1 MYIHMCIHRCVSS
14 WCTRRCIFSVQEHV
28 CVYVCT
34 YLCVCIY
41 IYIYGRARVCVC
53 VRLQAHLHRLC
64 MNACMHAC
72 LLAYKC
78 KNICMYIYIYRE
90 RERVHQTCERYSLY
104 VYVQLCSLLRI
115 CWQAGGSQQSTE
127 TLVCLSIYPCVC
139 PPDCMIALC
148 SKQVP
153 TTQPATKN

>member
-1 MYIHMCIHRCVSS
+1 MCMYIHMCIHRCVSS

-41 IYIYGRARVCVC
+41 IWARASVCVC
-53 VRLQAHLHRLC
+53 ASTSTFAPPVHE
-64 MNACMHAC
+64 CMHAC

-78 KNICMYIYIYRE
+78 KYIYICIYIE

>member
-1 MYIHMCIHRCVSS
+1 MQVVIYVHMCMYIHMCIHRCVSS

-41 IYIYGRARVCVC
+41 IWARASVCVC
-53 VRLQAHLHRLC
+53 ASTSTFAPPVHE
-64 MNACMHAC
+64 CMHAC

-90 RERVHQTCERYSLY
+90 RECTKHARGIRYMCMYNY
-104 VYVQLCSLLRI
+104 VVCFGYVGRRGAVSRAQKPSS
-115 CWQAGGSQQSTE
+115 A
-127 TLVCLSIYPCVC
+127 CLSTHVSVRLT
-139 PPDCMIALC
+139 A
-148 SKQVP
+148 
-153 TTQPATKN
+153 

>member
-1 MYIHMCIHRCVSS
+1 MYI
-14 WCTRRCIFSVQEHV
+14 
-28 CVYVCT
+28 
-34 YLCVCIY
+34 CVCIY
-41 IYIYGRARVCVC
+41 TCVYTGVCHHGVLVGVYSVCKNTYVYMYVPICVCVYIYGRARVCVC

-72 LLAYKC
+72 LLINA
-78 KNICMYIYIYRE
+78 NIYICIYIE